1 MGSYKA
7 KILVVDDEPE
17 ICGLVQEILQD
28 EGYIVFIAKNAEEA
42 RNIKKNEQLDLV
54 LLDIWMPDTDGIT
67 LLKEWVADTRF
78 TVPVIMMSGHAT
90 IDTAVDATKLGAYG
104 FLEKPLSLAR
114 LLLTVQRAIAAYL
127 LQRENK
133 GLKRQLA
140 GDTDPVGRSEFAVG
154 IKKQLKQLA
163 RRDVNLMFVGEH
175 GVGKGLYAQFL
186 QSHSERKNKVF
197 IEFSVE
203 QERAA
208 IELFGQ
214 EIGGEIHVGALEK
227 VQGGLLFLS
236 DISVIDVDT
245 QYKLFNAL
253 KTGVFVR
260 EGGGQKISA
269 DCRVVT
275 AATDFLYQEV
285 QVGRFRQDLYY
296 FLNEVEL
303 EIEPLREHSED
314 VPALL
319 NFYIDFFI
327 QYEKLAFREFSMP
340 ALNFLRNYAWPG
352 NVAELKNLV
361 QRVMILGGE
370 ESIEL
375 AEVEKALTR
384 VPSDVVQTTGALDF
398 FELPLKDA
406 REQFEKAY
414 LLYHFNENGRNVAK
428 LAAAVGVERTHLY
441 RKLHALNIKE

>member
-1 MGSYKA
+1 MSNYKA
-7 KILVVDDEPE
+7 KILVVDDEPD

-28 EGYIVFIAKNAEEA
+28 EGYIVSVAKNAEQA
-42 RNIKKNEQLDLV
+42 REIKKSESLDLI

-67 LLKEWVADTRF
+67 LLKEWVADASF
-78 TVPVIMMSGHAT
+78 SVPVVMMSGHAT

-133 GLKRQLA
+133 GLKRKLA
-140 GDTDPVGRSEFAVG
+140 GDMDPVGIGDFAKR
-154 IKKQLKQLA
+154 IREQLKRLA
-163 RRDVNLMFVGEH
+163 QHDANLMFIGEH
-175 GVGKGLYAQFL
+175 GVGKELYARFL
-186 QSHSERKNKVF
+186 QSRSSREGGAFVAV
-197 IEFSVE
+197 SVE

-208 IELFGQ
+208 VELFGQ
-214 EIGGEIHVGALEK
+214 EQAEGADVGALERA
-227 VQGGLLFLS
+227 QGGLLFLS
-236 DISVIDVDT
+236 DISIIDADT
-245 QYKLFNAL
+245 QYKLLNAL

-260 EGGGQKISA
+260 VGGSQKIVA
-269 DCRVVT
+269 DFRVVT
-275 AATDFLYQEV
+275 SATDFLYAEV
-285 QVGRFRQDLYY
+285 LAGRFRQDLYY
-296 FLNEVEL
+296 LLNEVEL
-303 EIEPLREHSED
+303 PVEPLRAHSED

-327 QYEKLAFREFSMP
+327 QYEKLAFRRFTMP

-361 QRVMILGGE
+361 QRVMILGGGDD
-370 ESIEL
+370 IEL
-375 AEVEKALTR
+375 AEVEHALTR
-384 VPSDVVQTTGALDF
+384 VPNDAAQTTESLDF
-398 FELPLKDA
+398 FELPLKEA

-414 LLYHFNENGRNVAK
+414 LLYHFNENDKNVAK

-441 RKLHALNIKE
+441 RKLHALSIKE